1 MRRLA
6 LASAALALAGCAS
19 DQDTKIYRVPSSSME
34 PTLHCA
40 RPGVGCEGDQMGR
53 VAAHPYG
60 KDEPA
65 RGDIVVF
72 RTPRLA
78 LEACGAGGTYIKRVI
93 GLPGEV
99 WRERAGV
106 VYIDGR
112 KLDERYI
119 QRERRD
125 TESYTLGEIPP
136 RGRYTRIPPGMYAL
150 MGDNRAQSCDSRR
163 WGLAT
168 RRSII
173 GRVFEIKRG
182 SKRIHIR

>member
-6 LASAALALAGCAS
+6 LAAAGLALAGCSS

-40 RPGVGCEGDQMGR
+40 RPGLGCEGAQMDR

-60 KDEPA
+60 DSDPR

-72 RTPRLA
+72 HTPPAARFK
-78 LEACGAGGTYIKRVI
+78 CGSGGTFIKRVV
-93 GLPGEV
+93 GLPGER
-99 WRERAGV
+99 WSERSGG

-112 KLDERYI
+112 KLAEAYI
-119 QRERRD
+119 RPGRRD
-125 TESYTLGEIPP
+125 SETFRGGLIPP
-136 RGRYTRIPPGMYAL
+136 RRYL
-150 MGDNRAQSCDSRR
+150 LLGDNRMSSCDSRI
-163 WGLAT
+163 WGLVP
-168 RRSII
+168 RSSII
-173 GRVFEIKRG
+173 GSVFEIKRG